1 MDGGHWEQRSR
12 EVRRVCFGGGNIVL
26 SLPAEEK
33 EQIERGSLE
42 RKGREGMGLNKVSE
56 EAEDLESRSW
66 TESRTQVER
75 LVLDRS
81 RGPSLAEHDEGGTGE
96 VPEPP

>member
-1 MDGGHWEQRSR
+1 MW
-12 EVRRVCFGGGNIVL
+12 GGNIVL

-33 EQIERGSLE
+33 EQIERGSLM
-42 RKGREGMGLNKVSE
+42 RKGRETMGLNKVSG
-56 EAEDLESRSW
+56 EAEALGSRSW

-81 RGPSLAEHDEGGTGE
+81 GAPRLLSMAGVGVGE
-96 VPEPP
+96 CQNPPNKSAAP

>member
-1 MDGGHWEQRSR
+1 MW
-12 EVRRVCFGGGNIVL
+12 GGNIVL

-33 EQIERGSLE
+33 EQIERGSSA
-42 RKGREGMGLNKVSE
+42 RKGREAMGLSKVSE
-56 EAEDLESRSW
+56 EAEALGSRSW

-81 RGPSLAEHDEGGTGE
+81 RGPSLAEHGGGGGGG